1 MLFVEVRMDRLTQA
15 GTKIGLLD
23 HVGGGNL
30 GDDAT
35 LDAVAGNIKRRWPN
49 AEILAFSMNPD
60 DTETRHG
67 SASHPIRRK
76 GWSIGYKPVVSGGS
90 LKRTV
95 KALARK
101 YWVVFYLLK
110 TTSALVR
117 LPGEVWGE
125 LLFLVSSR
133 RKIRVFDLLVI

>member
-35 LDAVAGNIKRRWPN
+35 LDAVASNIKRRWPN
-49 AEILAFSMNPD
+49 AEIVAFSMNPD

-67 SASHPIRRK
+67 IRSRPIRRQ
-76 GWSIGYKPVVSGGS
+76 GWSIGHKPTGTEAT
-90 LKRTV
+90 LKETI
-95 KALARK
+95 KALTRK
-101 YWVVFYLLK
+101 YRDVFYVLK
-110 TTSALVR
+110 AANAVAR
-117 LPGEVWGE
+117 LPSEVFRE
-125 LLFLVSSR
+125 LSFLVSS
-133 RKIRVFDLLVI
+133 